1 MKFKNAAFL
10 FVILLIFW
18 ILLTNTLKLE
28 FLIPG
33 LILIVGIIVI
43 FCQHCHIFSEAK
55 TTPKAFGYTF
65 IYILVFLWE
74 LFKSNLDLARRVI
87 SPTLPINP
95 GIIEAKTKIKSKMGR
110 MILANSITLTPG
122 TFTIDVIDDTFY
134 IHSIAIEEGKT
145 EEMSKNIIRRF
156 EKYLEEIYD

>member
-1 MKFKNAAFL
+1 MRLKNAAYL

-43 FCQHCHIFSEAK
+43 FCRHCHIFSEAK
-55 TTPKAFGYTF
+55 TTPKAFGYTLL
-65 IYILVFLWE
+65 YIAVFLWE
-74 LFKSNLDLARRVI
+74 LFKSNLDVARRVI
-87 SPTLPINP
+87 SPRLPINP
-95 GIIEAKTKIKSKMGR
+95 GIIEAKTRIKSKMGR

-122 TFTIDVIDDTFY
+122 TFTVDIIDDTFY
-134 IHSIAIEEGKT
+134 IHSIDIKEGQT
-145 EEMSKNIIRRF
+145 EEMSINIIRRF